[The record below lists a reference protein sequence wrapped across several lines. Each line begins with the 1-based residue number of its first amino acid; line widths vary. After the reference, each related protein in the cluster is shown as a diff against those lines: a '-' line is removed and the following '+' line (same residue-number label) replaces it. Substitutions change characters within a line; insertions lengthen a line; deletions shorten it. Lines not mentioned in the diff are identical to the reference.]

1 MAQTATLALTL
12 STFVSLIYLYKYFKI
27 RKKEVWKEVKT
38 SKYNI
43 RIDDDSMGFRW
54 LDICDDCAEEFIKLL
69 DNFLGSD
76 EGGGGI

>member
-1 MAQTATLALTL
+1 M
-12 STFVSLIYLYKYFKI
+12 
-27 RKKEVWKEVKT
+27 KKTYCDRCGNAFDSWHQT

-43 RIDDDSMGFRW
+43 RIDDDPMGFRW